1 MEIKHFSLL
10 NHITQVVADRSTTKI
25 TVRVRNELVAFKI
38 VASKT
43 WTWLVTVFKAT
54 FVHQDS
60 NKMAIKCSQ
69 PAIGLQSNEVK
80 LAITAHAFCLG

>member
-25 TVRVRNELVAFKI
+25 TVRVRNELVAFEI

-43 WTWLVTVFKAT
+43 WT
-54 FVHQDS
+54 
-60 NKMAIKCSQ
+60 
-69 PAIGLQSNEVK
+69 
-80 LAITAHAFCLG
+80 